1 MSGIVERLRLTSS
14 YRNERWQ
21 CIASPAMLTEAADT
35 IEELASGF
43 SLSIQML
50 ERIGGIA
57 PSEWAMTE
65 SWKAAIA
72 KATASSDK
80 GGE

>member
-1 MSGIVERLRLTSS
+1 MSGIVERLRANADDYTGEL
-14 YRNERWQ
+14 Q
-21 CIASPAMLTEAADT
+21 CESADT

-43 SLSIQML
+43 SLSIMLL

-65 SWKAAIA
+65 AWKAAIA
-72 KATASSDK
+72 KVTAVRE
-80 GGE
+80 GE